1 MGADVSTQNVWTLEF
16 SDGVDVF
23 ADKAALCKHLRL
35 EYAEIINLSLEDKID
50 DFGALSDDEL
60 VALVKSK
67 VSGMPIGRRS
77 VWTSQ
82 SVDQYK
88 REDHTR
94 EPVEPTEEPAPFL
107 A

>member
-1 MGADVSTQNVWTLEF
+1 MGAGMSTQKVWTLEF

-35 EYAEIINLSLEDKID
+35 EYAEIINQSLEQKIP
-50 DFGALSDDEL
+50 DFGALTDDEL

-77 VWTSQ
+77 VWTAQ
-82 SVDQYK
+82 TVDGYI
-88 REDHTR
+88 REDRSR
-94 EPVEPTEEPAPFL
+94 EPVEQTEEPAPFL